1 MLLSLVNFFEYFLN
15 FSILGL
21 VQAVDETDHLLYII
35 SPLKKHEWTKVNAI
49 IKGNVMMPDALI
61 LQQVCIF

>member
-1 MLLSLVNFFEYFLN
+1 MN

-35 SPLKKHEWTKVNAI
+35 SPLKKHEWAMVNAV

-61 LQQVCIF
+61 LQQVCMF